1 MNDHVISGEY
11 FLKLVPDTSV
21 VIDGRITTLI
31 DTGEYNGAQIIIPE
45 AVVAELEAQANQG
58 REIGFSGLT
67 ELQEL
72 CKLAERGIISIEFY
86 GERPTLE
93 QVKLASGGEIDS
105 LIRKVAITHGARFIT
120 SDVVQSEVAKAKGL
134 DVLYLRPQVEDFTPL
149 AIDQFFDEY
158 TIAVYLK
165 ERAKP
170 MVRRGTIGKTETF
183 TARDTLCTEYEL
195 RSMAQEILERAKRD
209 PDGFI
214 EIEKRG
220 VTVVQIGSMRIS
232 IARRPFSD
240 GMEITAVRPIV
251 DLSLQDYSQAEIIKK
266 ILLSEKPGVLITGTP
281 GCGKTTLAQAI
292 ATYLSDSGCIV
303 KTMEQPREMQV
314 PDQITQ
320 YTALDGSMVNTA
332 DVMLLVRPD
341 YVIFDELRKNDDF
354 DVFADMRLAG
364 IGMVGILHAVSPLEA
379 LQRMAYRIDFSALS
393 QVFGSLIYM
402 KDGQIQ
408 HIYSTSFSMKIP
420 EGADNEMHIRPVT
433 TLSELQTGD
442 VAFEIFKFGTET
454 VVLPIAP
461 VEEEEAPAYEPPQET
476 GKGLEPEKAV
486 VAVATVQNSEPQQ
499 SEDENENEDED
510 EESST
515 WEVTERDI
523 QREIGRYSNGEI
535 LVEMLSATKAV
546 VYIDDRDVPA
556 AIGKGGKNIAA
567 IVNKVGV
574 GIDIRPA
581 SELAKKA
588 KVAAASAPVEKEE
601 LNLGE
606 GLQVRIDKKQLSI
619 ISSDNTGKIVDV
631 FAGREYLFTATVND
645 SGEIHLAK
653 NSTIAQEMLR
663 RYNEGEPIRLKT
675 V

>member
-1 MNDHVISGEY
+1 MKI
-11 FLKLVPDTSV
+11 VPDTSV

-31 DTGEYNGAQIIIPE
+31 DTGEYKGAHIIIPE

-72 CKLAERGIISIEFY
+72 CKLAEQGIISIEFV
-86 GERPTLE
+86 GERPSLE
-93 QVKLASGGEIDS
+93 QVKLASGGEIDA
-105 LIRKVAITHGARFIT
+105 LIRKVAIEHGARFIT
-120 SDVVQSEVAKAKGL
+120 SDIVQSEVAKAKGI

-149 AIDQFFDEY
+149 AIDQFFDEH

-165 ERAKP
+165 ERARPVARK
-170 MVRRGTIGKTETF
+170 GTIQKTETM
-183 TARDTLCTEYEL
+183 TLRDQLCTEYEL
-195 RSMAQEILERAKRD
+195 RMIAQEILERAKRD

-232 IARRPFSD
+232 ITRRPFSD

-251 DLSLQDYSQAEIIKK
+251 DLSLNDYTESDLIKQMLK
-266 ILLSEKPGVLITGTP
+266 GEKPGILITGPP

-292 ATYLSDSGCIV
+292 ATYLCDEGLIV
-303 KTMEQPREMQV
+303 KTMEQPREMLV

-320 YTALDGSMVNTA
+320 YSALDGSMSNTA
-332 DVMLLVRPD
+332 DVLLLVRPD
-341 YVIFDELRKNDDF
+341 FVIFDELRRNDDF
-354 DVFADMRLAG
+354 EVFADLRLAG
-364 IGMVGILHAVSPLEA
+364 IGMIGIIHAVSPHEA
-379 LQRMAYRIDFSALS
+379 LQRFADRLDFSVLA
-393 QVFGSLIYM
+393 QIFGSMIYVR
-402 KDGQIQ
+402 DGQIRQ
-408 HIYSTSFSMKIP
+408 ICTTSFSMKVP
-420 EGADNEMHIRPVT
+420 EGLDSDMQIRPVT
-433 TLSELQTGD
+433 TVSDVKTGLP
-442 VAFEIFKFGTET
+442 AFEIFRYGTET
-454 VVLPIAP
+454 IVLP
-461 VEEEEAPAYEPPQET
+461 VEEEPTTPESNEPYVPPEETVIHTDTPQ
-476 GKGLEPEKAV
+476 KPQSDKA
-486 VAVATVQNSEPQQ
+486 SEEEEQ
-499 SEDENENEDED
+499 ED
-510 EESST
+510 EEEET
-515 WEVTERDI
+515 NAWAITERDI
-523 QREIGRYSNGEI
+523 QREIGRYTNGEVT
-535 LVEMLSATKAV
+535 VEMLSATKAV

-581 SELAKKA
+581 SELAKRA
-588 KVAAASAPVEKEE
+588 KSLSFGQTEGEE
-601 LNLGE
+601 LNLGD

-619 ISSDNTGKIVDV
+619 ISPENTGKIVDV

-645 SGEIHLAK
+645 AGEIHLAK